1 MKRVLERGLSFLLAA
16 ALLANAAPWAYAAE
30 TTEEEVP
37 VSEEIFEEGP
47 APEAPE
53 AAPEEEP
60 VQLLADTLTTA
71 DGYAYTVANG
81 AVTITGY
88 TGSATELTIPAKID
102 GLPVTTIGANAF
114 SDHDNLTK
122 ITIPEGVT
130 TLHQFC
136 FGYMDETELTV
147 HIPNSL
153 TEYKGGYGAFYG
165 SNIKEV
171 VFADG
176 ITSILTRLFGGAKFQ
191 GALTLPDTVAAIG
204 QSAFA
209 ETTGLTAVTLPK
221 GLTEIGQSVFFQ
233 SRDLASVSIPNTVT
247 VIRSDAFDSSGL
259 TSIDLPKNLV
269 EIGPYA
275 FSDCDSLT
283 DVVLPDALA
292 KLGNYAFAY
301 CDDLE
306 SLTAAGTDLQIQI
319 ERDILYGSS
328 NATVF
333 ASDRSALAVYA
344 VENGNP
350 LSLFLGNS
358 PRGLL
363 ADHSTYLINTST
375 AIGGNYLGATVKYG
389 FQNPEEI
396 TWARL
401 ELMIPT
407 STLLSENSVRVNGE
421 RVQYNEGNNGI
432 LNIDVPKEGGR
443 VELSLRILSSGDIR
457 TYAILH
463 TDLGSEILRVISEP
477 LPEVTISVPERT
489 HENSVTVTGFAR
501 PGAQVA
507 LYVDETLQKTADAN
521 KAGTYSATLTL
532 PVKNADQAQIFDIKA
547 VSGEGYARSQL
558 RYAKDTPQLVEFLM
572 YYNNHQNTVLNL
584 LNQTTRPHISF
595 NPAYDI
601 TLTAKFENG
610 ERIDKVWFTTSRG
623 GITNAIP
630 AELIGDRYV
639 AVLTQDDY
647 NGTPGTLAVEYSL
660 KREQLL
666 MDKAASDLTPVVE
679 AAKDLIG
686 SNTTSRPLTEEEV
699 TVPDGLTFD
708 EENSQEIT
716 VDFGSALGL
725 SPALTGVLRVEQ
737 YQSSGSYPNG
747 VLNANISA
755 ADSTIPIAGIPSLG
769 LTMHFRSSS
778 GMMQPYQQSASG
790 TDGYNRFTVQD
801 TAGKRYNIMY
811 KATGAASDDH
821 PVEDFV
827 CIVEKIGTSDVV
839 KFVVEAGANTPEGT
853 AAIAQ
858 ALEEAGAFYEAV
870 GVVYDLYQ
878 IDKDYQELEEQIRQN
893 FHGEEQKE
901 ALKKAKELRSNRQD
915 FTLMMA
921 AIGGGLAAAG
931 MMSGPPGWAMAALL
945 FAMSAS
951 SEFFWETRTNN
962 ILGGSFG
969 ADYIIDP
976 SGYVYEAV
984 TTNRVEGVEATAYWI
999 PEPEDGLDTFY
1010 ANAPVGDD
1018 ARQLVWDAEDYDQ
1031 MNPLYTDSNGAYAW
1045 DVPAGWWRVMYKKEG
1060 YTTTYSDWLPVPP
1073 PQLEVNVPITSYEA
1087 PVLESVKAE
1096 TDHVEVTFSKYM
1108 QPETVKTALTLNGQA
1123 AAVSCTLEEGFART
1137 FTLTPETPLAENSE
1151 VTVAVTAE
1159 AKSYAGTAAAAST
1172 MEAKV
1177 GGTPKLE
1184 LRSTVQVLLGG
1195 SVRVPFVLKNTDA
1208 AVTAVSGLQAIAAVR
1223 VEDGALVVTGTLP
1236 GTATV
1241 TVTAGELTAELQ
1253 VQVVRELSEPE
1264 LQSPLWK
1271 NNSVTVSVSVDQPAT
1286 VVAAV
1291 YGPGG
1296 RFVGLGRK
1304 PVRPGENQ
1312 PVTVSDLPEG
1322 VSCKVFLLD
1331 GSHGPLCKAKD
1342 AAR

>member
-1 MKRVLERGLSFLLAA
+1 M
-16 ALLANAAPWAYAAE
+16 
-30 TTEEEVP
+30 
-37 VSEEIFEEGP
+37 EIGP
-47 APEAPE
+47 
-53 AAPEEEP
+53 
-60 VQLLADTLTTA
+60 
-71 DGYAYTVANG
+71 Y
-81 AVTITGY
+81 
-88 TGSATELTIPAKID
+88 
-102 GLPVTTIGANAF
+102 AF
-114 SDHDNLTK
+114 SDCDSLTE

-136 FGYMDETELTV
+136 FGYMDKTELTV
-147 HIPNSL
+147 HIPTTL
-153 TEYKGGYGAFYG
+153 TTYKGSYGAFYG

-191 GALTLPDTVAAIG
+191 GALTLPDTVTTIG

-221 GLTEIGQSVFFQ
+221 GLTEIGQGVFFQ
-233 SRDLASVSIPNTVT
+233 SRDLASVSIPDTVT
-247 VIRSDAFDSSGL
+247 VIRSNAFDSSGL
-259 TSIDLPKNLV
+259 TSIDLPDDLV

-319 ERDILYGSS
+319 GMDILYGSS

-407 STLLSENSVRVNGE
+407 STLLSENSVSVNGE

-558 RYAKDTPQLVEFLM
+558 RYAKDSPQLVEFLM

-610 ERIDKVWFTTSRG
+610 GQIDKVWFTTSRG

-630 AELIGDRYV
+630 AEYMDGRYV
-639 AVLTQDDY
+639 AVLTRDDY
-647 NGTPGTLAVEYSL
+647 NGTPGTLGVEYSL
-660 KREQLL
+660 KRDHTNKISDAENALEKAMEESGNLL
-666 MDKAASDLTPVVE
+666 NENNTSIRNVDKDEVE
-679 AAKDLIG
+679 
-686 SNTTSRPLTEEEV
+686 
-699 TVPDGLTFD
+699 VPDGLIL
-708 EENSQEIT
+708 EQAQEAE
-716 VDFGSALGL
+716 VDWGKALELAGL
-725 SPALTGVLRVEQ
+725 SSVLRVEK
-737 YQSSGSYPNG
+737 YSVGDNTKYPNG
-747 VLNANISA
+747 YLHS
-755 ADSTIPIAGIPSLG
+755 STITAQNPNIPIAAITSLG
-769 LTMHFRSSS
+769 MVGCFRSGSS
-778 GMMQPYQQSASG
+778 PQKPYSPAASSS
-790 TDGYNRFTVQD
+790 DGYACFSVQD
-801 TAGKRYNIMY
+801 SEGTVYHVMY
-811 KATGAASDDH
+811 KASGSEALDEKIDT
-821 PVEDFV
+821 FV
-827 CIVEKIGTSDVV
+827 CFVENVSTSEVFKYV
-839 KFVVEAGANTPEGT
+839 MEAGANTPKDIETVIG
-853 AAIAQ
+853 
-858 ALEEAGAFYEAV
+858 ALENVEAFGEVV
-870 GVVYDLYQ
+870 GIIHDLYE
-878 IDKDYQELEEQIRQN
+878 IDRDDQELKDKIRRN
-893 FHGEEQKE
+893 LHGEEQKE
-901 ALKKAKELRSNRQD
+901 ALKKADELRHNRQD
-915 FTLMMA
+915 FTLAMA
-921 AIGGGLAAAG
+921 VLGGGLSMMGYLSGPAGWG
-931 MMSGPPGWAMAALL
+931 MMALM

-962 ILGGSFG
+962 ILGGIFG

-984 TTNRVEGVEATAYWI
+984 TTNRVEGVKATALWI
-999 PEPEDGLDTFY
+999 PEPETGLDDFY
-1010 ANAPVGDD
+1010 ANVPGDD
-1018 ARQLVWDAEDYDQ
+1018 VTGTVWKAEDYDQ
-1031 MNPLYTDSNGAYAW
+1031 LNPLYTDSNGAYAW
-1045 DVPAGWWRVMYKKEG
+1045 DVPAGWWRVMYEKEG

-1108 QPETVKTALTLNGQA
+1108 QPDTVSLMLNGRA
-1123 AAVSCTLEEGFART
+1123 AEVSCTMEEGFART
-1137 FTLTPETPLAENSE
+1137 FILTPDTPLAENSV

-1159 AKSYAGTAAAAST
+1159 AKSYAGTPATAGSMT
-1172 MEAKV
+1172 AKV

-1208 AVTAVSGLQAIAAVR
+1208 AVTAVSGLQAIAAVC

-1264 LQSPLWK
+1264 LQSPRWK

-1291 YGPGG
+1291 YGPDG